1 MSTLPDVQTLL
12 AELARR
18 GVSLPPGRVTTD
30 GYGDS
35 AELSARGA
43 AQNDISTVANISAS
57 ASTPT
62 QLTDM
67 EFKA

>member
-1 MSTLPDVQTLL
+1 MARPRSAGYDDQRDQILARA
-12 AELARR
+12 AELF
-18 GVSLPPGRVTTD
+18 
-30 GYGDS
+30 
-35 AELSARGA
+35 ARGA